1 MQRRAA
7 NITRLAPQRS
17 LATLG
22 PADRIVIVGGGP
34 AGTAAGEELRRL
46 GFRGQIQLL
55 CADPGGSYDRPACSK
70 GLITGAQRPK
80 DARIGVTDKRWE
92 IDWRLGRTAIACDMN
107 ERVVWAQTGE
117 GFRFDGLV
125 IANGARPMLNS
136 MWSGAAVPHIVHDI
150 NDAWEIRRGL
160 RNANRVAIV
169 GGGFT
174 GCELACSIRGMGK
187 DVTLIHPRDVLM
199 NGVLD
204 GVAAKLMTDEHAED
218 GVDLRL
224 GRRVKAADR
233 IGANWTLT
241 LDDGSRIRADM
252 VVMTAGEKPDIAWLA
267 GTGIDISDGVVCDDA
282 LRVLDDEGAVVP
294 GVVAAGALAKWPNR
308 WMNGK
313 NSRCGQWIAALEQGQ
328 AAARS
333 LLAGDAPTESAIL
346 LPRYWTQQLGLRI
359 QVCGDIGNDTEVR
372 RLDRRPGHRKP
383 ARTGVLTCHYRGKDL
398 VGVVAVNAPTEFV
411 TVAREL
417 LYSKPRF
424 ELSAPR
430 QPVQVPTGV
439 LSRDGR
445 RLAATG

>member
-7 NITRLAPQRS
+7 NLTRLAPQKS

-22 PADRIVIVGGGP
+22 PADRILIIGGGP

-70 GLITGAQRPK
+70 GLITGTQRPK

-92 IDWRLGRTAIACDMN
+92 IDWRLGRTAVACDMN
-107 ERVVWAQTGE
+107 ERVVWAHTGE

-136 MWSGAAVPHIVHDI
+136 MWTGSAVPHIVHDI
-150 NDAWEIRRGL
+150 EDAWNIRVGL
-160 RNANRVAIV
+160 RTAEKVAIV

-174 GCELACSIRGMGK
+174 GTELACSIRGMGK
-187 DVTLIHPRDVLM
+187 DVTLVHPRDVVL

-204 GVAAKLMTDEHAED
+204 KTAAHLLTEEHAED

-233 IGANWTLT
+233 AGGKWMLT
-241 LDDGSRIRADM
+241 LDDGSRVDSDM
-252 VVMTAGEKPDIAWLA
+252 VVMTAGEKPDISWLA
-267 GTGIDISDGVVCDDA
+267 GTGIDTSDGVACDDS
-282 LRVLDDEGAVVP
+282 LRVLDEEGYVVP
-294 GVVAAGALAKWPNR
+294 GVVAAGALAKWPNY

-313 NSRCGQWIAALEQGQ
+313 NGRVGQWIAALEQGQ
-328 AAARS
+328 QAARS
-333 LLAGDAPTESAIL
+333 LLAGDASTNPAIL
-346 LPRYWTQQLGLRI
+346 LPRYWSQQLGLRI
-359 QVCGDIGNDTEVR
+359 QVCGDISDESDVR
-372 RLDRRPGHRKP
+372 RLERRPGHKKI
-383 ARTGVLTCHYRGKDL
+383 ARNGVLTCHYRGRDL
-398 VGVVAVNAPTEFV
+398 VGVVAINAPTEFV
-411 TVAREL
+411 TVAREM
-417 LYSKPRF
+417 LYAKPRF

-430 QPVQVPTGV
+430 RPVQVPTGI